1 MSKIGAANIEL
12 EEQAA
17 EMGFKDLLDATNN
30 GYVVQYYNNPI
41 THTNEFK
48 LVRDQVKDLEDAHM
62 AWEVERDTIIA
73 KLEMLIGDT
82 PYKVY
87 KDTLRETIE
96 FIKRGEV

>member
-1 MSKIGAANIEL
+1 MSRIGAANIEL
-12 EEQAA
+12 EEQAV
-17 EMGFKDLLDATNN
+17 EMGFENLIDATNN
-30 GYVVQYYNNPI
+30 GYVVQYYENPV

-62 AWEVERDTIIA
+62 AWEAERDIIIA
-73 KLEMLIGDT
+73 KLEMLISDT

-87 KDTLRETIE
+87 KDTLKETIE